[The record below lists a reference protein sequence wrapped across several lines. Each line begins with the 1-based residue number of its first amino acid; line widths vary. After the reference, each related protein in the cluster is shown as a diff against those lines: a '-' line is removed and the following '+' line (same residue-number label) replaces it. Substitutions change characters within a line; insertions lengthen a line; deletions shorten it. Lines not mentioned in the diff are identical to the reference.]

1 MPRNSPVN
9 TALYIG
15 SRYASLTSR
24 NQLVGFISL
33 LSVLGLAL
41 GVAVLITVL
50 SVMNG
55 FDRELQQRIMALV
68 PHVTVTSARNQTF
81 FSETEWE
88 PSVAT
93 IRATEGVRELAPWMQ
108 LQGMLLANGNTKGI
122 LLNGVDPA
130 QEEKVSIISQFM
142 TSGGLDTLQPG
153 EFGIVIGTGLA
164 DLLGVEVGDR
174 VTLVSSVVT
183 IGPLGEFNRK
193 RPFVVQGIFDVGSQL
208 DNNLALVHLA
218 DAQLLYRLDNRIH
231 GYRIQID
238 NLFDSYA
245 VTERL
250 RAALPEGYAY
260 TDWTYNYGNI
270 YDNIR
275 VSKTLVGLL
284 LTLLV
289 GVAAFNVIVSL
300 IMVVRDKQGDI
311 AILRTMGTTLGTI
324 RRIFLVQGFIIGM
337 IGTVLG
343 VVLGIAFSL
352 VASDLVA
359 GLESLLGTQFL
370 SSDIYPV
377 NYLPTEIRALDVV
390 MVAGLALLLSLLATL
405 YPAARAASVRPAEVL
420 RYE

>member
-1 MPRNSPVN
+1 MPRN

-15 SRYASLTSR
+15 SRYASLRSR
-24 NQLVGFISL
+24 NLLVGFISL

-55 FDRELQQRIMALV
+55 FDRELRERILALV
-68 PHVTVTSARNQTF
+68 PHITVTSARDQPF
-81 FSETEWE
+81 YSESEWATNA
-88 PSVAT
+88 AT
-93 IRATEGVRELAPWMQ
+93 IRGTEGVREIAPWMQ

-122 LLNGVDPA
+122 LLNGIDPA
-130 QEEKVSIISQFM
+130 QEEKVSIIGRFM
-142 TSGGLDTLQPG
+142 RSGELNALQPG

-164 DLLGVEVGDR
+164 GLLGVEVGDR
-174 VTLVSSVVT
+174 VMLISTVVD
-183 IGPLGEFNRK
+183 IRPLGEFSRK
-193 RPFVVQGIFDVGSQL
+193 RAFTVQGIFDVGSQL

-218 DAQLLYRLDNRIH
+218 DAQRLYRLDNRIH

-238 NLFDSYA
+238 NLFDAYA
-245 VTERL
+245 VTQNLRL
-250 RAALPEGYAY
+250 ALPEGFSFS
-260 TDWTYNYGNI
+260 DWTYNYGNI

-324 RRIFLVQGFIIGM
+324 RKIFLVQGFIIGM

-343 VVLGIAFSL
+343 VVLGVAFSL

-359 GLESLLGTQFL
+359 GLESLFDTRFL

-377 NYLPTEIRALDVV
+377 NYLPTEIRAVDVAL
-390 MVAGLALLLSLLATL
+390 VAALALLLSLLATL